1 MRQKAKD
8 NDAESFHVKLSCDEL
23 KFLLLRG
30 SKCMK
35 SKGKATSSDSLE
47 KMKSF
52 DTIF

>member
-1 MRQKAKD
+1 MPQKARD
-8 NDAESFHVKLSCDEL
+8 NDAESFYVKVSCDEL

-47 KMKSF
+47 IRELF